1 MPSITRYAI
10 SCSTYN
16 APHDATF
23 TVNCRGQSA
32 SSRLAPP
39 EKCRDIAM
47 AGHMVMADLQQR
59 EEAER
64 LSTLT
69 QLRPIDRLRQRRSG
83 VLASSELFNRSVRV
97 ALQPIDADQVEQ
109 LLTRMDIELL
119 IHMAHMRFRGT
130 VSDEQLVLDLPN
142 GFALRQKHE
151 HLGLTRRQPEPL
163 R

>member
-1 MPSITRYAI
+1 
-10 SCSTYN
+10 
-16 APHDATF
+16 
-23 TVNCRGQSA
+23 
-32 SSRLAPP
+32 
-39 EKCRDIAM
+39 M

-83 VLASSELFNRSVRV
+83 VLASSKLFDRSVRV

-109 LLTRMDIELL
+109 FLTRMDIELL

-130 VSDEQLVLDLPN
+130 ISDEQLVLDLPDS
-142 GFALRQKHE
+142 FALRQKHE

>member
-16 APHDATF
+16 APYDA
-23 TVNCRGQSA
+23 VLPQKAEGQSA
-32 SSRLAPP
+32 YSRLAP

-47 AGHMVMADLQQR
+47 ADDVVMADLQQR
-59 EEAER
+59 EEER
-64 LSTLT
+64 GLSTLT

-83 VLASSELFNRSVRV
+83 VLASSELFDRSFRV

-130 VSDEQLVLDLPN
+130 VGDEQLVLDLPD